1 MTDSSIARDENPD
14 PNRDPADTG
23 YWRAT
28 PKIELH
34 LHLEGAAPPGLIR
47 DMARA
52 RRIDIARIFAPD
64 GSYAWTDFAHF
75 LQVYEAAT
83 SVLKTPDDYA
93 RLTRAV
99 LQSSAENGVI
109 YTEVFLSPDFCG
121 GRDIIAWADHLA
133 AITEAAA
140 TAERDFGIVSRGI
153 VTCIRHFGPAAARQ
167 TARCAAETAGDFIT
181 GFGMAGDESV
191 LTPGDFVWSFDCARE
206 AGLRLTSHAAEWQGP
221 DEVNATLDALRVDR
235 IGHGVR
241 GHTDLALLD
250 RLAETRV
257 MLEVCPISNVTLG
270 IFPDMAAHPIAK
282 LRERGV
288 RVSINTDD
296 PPYWRTTMTQEFA
309 ALEQAFGWG
318 RDTFAAITR
327 DSLDAAFCDA
337 STRDRLAKRLD

>member
-1 MTDSSIARDENPD
+1 MKARDPRDREID
-14 PNRDPADTG
+14 PGRDPDDAAF
-23 YWRAT
+23 WQST
-28 PKIELH
+28 PKVELH
-34 LHLEGAAPPGLIR
+34 LHLEGAAPPSLIR

-52 RRIDIARIFAPD
+52 RRIDIGRIFDAD
-64 GSYAWTDFAHF
+64 GNYAWTDFAQF
-75 LQVYEAAT
+75 LRVYEAAN

-99 LQSSAENGVI
+99 LQASAEQGVI

-121 GRDIIAWADHLA
+121 GRDVIAWRDYLA

-140 TAERDFGIVSRGI
+140 AAERDFAITARGI
-153 VTCIRHFGPAAARQ
+153 ITCIRHFGHDAARQ
-167 TARCAAETAGDFIT
+167 TARCAADTAGDFVT
-181 GFGMAGDESV
+181 GFGMAGDETV
-191 LTPGDFVWSFDCARE
+191 LTPADFTWSFDCARE

-221 DEVNATLDALRVDR
+221 DEVRATLDALRVER

-257 MLEVCPISNVTLG
+257 MLEVCPMSNVTLG
-270 IFPDMAAHPIAK
+270 IFPDMASHPIQK
-282 LRERGV
+282 LRDRGV

-296 PPYWRTTMTQEFA
+296 PPYWHTTMTREFS
-309 ALEQAFGWG
+309 ALEQAFGW
-318 RDTFAAITR
+318 DASDFAAITR

-337 STRDRLAKRLD
+337 ATRDRLKKRLS